1 MSIIPW
7 NGAIIVPVYLSTLS
21 DDEHSSVRQ
30 LTKVLG
36 QRKIIV
42 VCPEG
47 LKPPKEVSQWEV
59 ARFTPEYF
67 KGIDGYNNLMLS
79 PGFYKR
85 FEQYQDILIH
95 QLDCLVFRD
104 DLAQWS
110 AKGFSYVAPPW
121 LGKFWKDPK
130 LGLWRVGNGGF
141 SLRRVSSA
149 LQVLGMRVPRGTM
162 KSAGERASRS
172 YVAPENSSNHYR
184 STQALLSDN
193 GHGFVTLEED
203 LREYPLNE
211 DLFWSFE
218 APLLDPSFRIPSARQ
233 ALPFAFEKAPRWC
246 YRQNWWRLPMGCHA
260 WAKEDRA
267 FWIRYIS

>member
-1 MSIIPW
+1 MTIMDW
-7 NGAIIVPVYLSTLS
+7 QGAIIVPVYQTQLSE
-21 DDEHSSVRQ
+21 DERTSVKQ
-30 LTKVLG
+30 LAKLLG
-36 QRKIIV
+36 HRKIIV
-42 VCPEG
+42 ICPQG
-47 LKPPKEVSQWEV
+47 LELPREVVHWET
-59 ARFTPEYF
+59 AWFAPEYF
-67 KGIDGYNNLMLS
+67 RGIDGYNNLMLS
-79 PGFYKR
+79 SGFYRR

-104 DLAQWS
+104 DLLKWS
-110 AKGFSYVAPPW
+110 AKGFCYVAPPW
-121 LGKFWKDPK
+121 LGKFWNDPK

-149 LQVLGMRVPRGTM
+149 LKVLGMRVPKGTM
-162 KSAGERASRS
+162 KSAGDRAARS
-172 YVAPENSSNHYR
+172 YVDPENSSNHYR
-184 STQALLSDN
+184 STQALEYDTDD
-193 GHGFVTLEED
+193 GFVSLEED

-218 APLLDPSFRIPSARQ
+218 APLLDAEFKIPSARQ

-246 YRQNWWRLPMGCHA
+246 YRRNWWRLPMGCHS